1 MLEGKNC
8 LQKDAGNRTQQSTK
22 GLISNRL
29 VEEMRTEQRLRGQ
42 EKSHVYF
49 GEELLVREISMQTT
63 MWKDN
68 VKFRGTKG
76 DCVTG
81 VKRQKEGWTQEM
93 EKQIT
98 DYCTTLAVSNM
109 GAWGRGGIC
118 SHLCF
123 KRISSAAVWKIDWDG
138 DLGGNVRLGTGRR
151 GGSCCC
157 PGENW

>member
-63 MWKDN
+63 M
-68 VKFRGTKG
+68 
-76 DCVTG
+76 
-81 VKRQKEGWTQEM
+81 
-93 EKQIT
+93 
-98 DYCTTLAVSNM
+98 
-109 GAWGRGGIC
+109 
-118 SHLCF
+118 
-123 KRISSAAVWKIDWDG
+123 
-138 DLGGNVRLGTGRR
+138 
-151 GGSCCC
+151 
-157 PGENW
+157 